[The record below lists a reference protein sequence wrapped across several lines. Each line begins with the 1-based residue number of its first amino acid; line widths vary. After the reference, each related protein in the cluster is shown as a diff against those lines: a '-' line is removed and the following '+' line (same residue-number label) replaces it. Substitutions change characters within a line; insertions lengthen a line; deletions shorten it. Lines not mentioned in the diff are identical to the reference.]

1 LYSASLEELQ
11 VNIPDGLFGI
21 SAERLKKGIGKLL
34 DFSRR
39 CLPETLKKHI
49 RLLCYAVSVV
59 LASVTVRCSEVE

>member
-39 CLPETLKKHI
+39 CLPETLKKHM
-49 RLLCYAVSVV
+49 L
-59 LASVTVRCSEVE
+59 